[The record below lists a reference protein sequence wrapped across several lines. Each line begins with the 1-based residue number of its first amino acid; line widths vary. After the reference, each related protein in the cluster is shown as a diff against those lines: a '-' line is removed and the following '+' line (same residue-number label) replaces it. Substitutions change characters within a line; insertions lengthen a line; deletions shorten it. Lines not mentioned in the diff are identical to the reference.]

1 MKKLFI
7 AALAL
12 ASVVACSK
20 DDVQV
25 PELDSNTK
33 SVAVKIENAGS
44 TRAGGE
50 AGNTTAGTN
59 GMKAVVEA
67 SELHILFADKEGNV
81 LENKALVS
89 DETSA
94 THPDAN
100 GQYAYGTQPADA
112 LDGNYIFHNVPAAV
126 TQIAIVRYEANDAPT
141 AETLD
146 AYEEMA
152 NGEALNL
159 QREIDDIVLYS
170 ESTLTK
176 TTECATVNGIQY
188 FIYTAKVRVAPTF
201 TRFEIN
207 NIECED
213 LGGLNADGKE
223 DTYGLDELALQS
235 LTWGAGANVYSIAT
249 DELGTLYGAWKTPE
263 NGKNN
268 IQAPTGVWSWNV
280 LPANVTV
287 PSKTNPLTLAMKVK
301 AYDYKVAKEE
311 LNLLVE
317 GLQKDGTNVTSF
329 DAENIYQLNLKFKEG
344 YISGQEGIC
353 VNVEVEIAT
362 WTVNTVTPVFGN

>member
-1 MKKLFI
+1 MKKLFV
-7 AALAL
+7 AAMALATIV
-12 ASVVACSK
+12 SCSK

-44 TRAGGE
+44 TRADGE
-50 AGNTTAGTN
+50 AGNTTAGIN

-67 SELHILFADKEGNV
+67 SELHILFADKDGNV
-81 LENKALVS
+81 LENKTLVS
-89 DETSA
+89 EDVNAE
-94 THPDAN
+94 HPEAN
-100 GQYAYGTQPADA
+100 DQYAYGTQPADA
-112 LDGNYIFHNVPAAV
+112 LDGSYIFHNVPAAV
-126 TQIAIVRYEANDAPT
+126 TQIAIVRYEADDAPT
-141 AETLD
+141 AETLE
-146 AYEEMA
+146 AYEKMA
-152 NGEALNL
+152 NDEALNL
-159 QREIDDIVLYS
+159 PREIDDIVLYS

-213 LGGLNADGKE
+213 LGALNADGKE
-223 DTYGLDELALQS
+223 DTYGLDVLTLKS
-235 LTWGAGANVYSIAT
+235 LVWGAGENVYSIAA
-249 DELGTLYGAWKTPE
+249 DELGVLDGVWKNE
-263 NGKNN
+263 GGKNN
-268 IQAPTGVWSWNV
+268 IQAPSGVWSWNM
-280 LPANVTV
+280 LPDNVTV
-287 PSKTNPLTLAMKVK
+287 PSKANPLTLNMDVK
-301 AYDYKVAKEE
+301 AHDYAVAKTN

-344 YISGQEGIC
+344 NISGQEGIC

-362 WTVNTVTPVFGN
+362 WTVNTVKPVFGQN